1 MRALV
6 FAGSISRCV
15 AAGEL
20 SRVLAF
26 ACLLALGT
34 GSARGGNQ
42 VALRVI
48 EPSDGIELDAPAK
61 PRDLD
66 VRATQI
72 NRCPDGRGG
81 LRLQDRPCA
90 PVETPVAAAAATA
103 SAAAGQGDVI
113 DLSALPPRVASGQG
127 GVPTTATAATGEKP
141 GLLRS
146 MRDGALKLVAL
157 VVALYVVWRLARW
170 LRTWLGER
178 LPTKAEP
185 PADSRTLGRPAPRPR
200 AVTRRPERRRGSR
213 WRRSS

>member
-1 MRALV
+1 
-6 FAGSISRCV
+6 
-15 AAGEL
+15 
-20 SRVLAF
+20 
-26 ACLLALGT
+26 
-34 GSARGGNQ
+34 
-42 VALRVI
+42 
-48 EPSDGIELDAPAK
+48 
-61 PRDLD
+61 

-185 PADSRTLGRPAPRPR
+185 PADSRTFGRPAPRPR